1 MEPNPVDNIKRKFV
15 RFVAIWYNGEG
26 VRVAVARNDIC
37 KNERGGGG
45 ERHAR
50 TREPKAFHG
59 WLRKYK
65 KTSGFNSPAERR
77 TMLVGFNV
85 GFTFPLITPPL
96 RRGSSPLPR
105 QLTTPES
112 FLDPFPVSFR
122 ERFSGPSH
130 SCFLSRKER
139 GFLLANL
146 LRSI

>member
-1 MEPNPVDNIKRKFV
+1 M
-15 RFVAIWYNGEG
+15 
-26 VRVAVARNDIC
+26 RVAVARNDIC

-85 GFTFPLITPPL
+85 GFTPINNPTFAARFIAITSATYDA
-96 RRGSSPLPR
+96 RIFSR
-105 QLTTPES
+105 
-112 FLDPFPVSFR
+112 PFPSVVSRTIFGPQPFVLPFTEGKRISSR
-122 ERFSGPSH
+122 EFT
-130 SCFLSRKER
+130 
-139 GFLLANL
+139 
-146 LRSI
+146 SIDIIFF